1 MIAPAD
7 AEERMSRHIVGLVED
22 IYKALRVKSLPPE
35 WVHLDLT
42 MPQLKILLLLY
53 TDEQATVGHLA
64 SLLSV
69 SMSTTSGLL
78 ARLERRG
85 LIERERVER
94 DRRLVV
100 CRLTVEGERVASRLW
115 ELGRIKIAQ
124 LLRPLSAEQ
133 MRVVAQAL
141 EMIRESARTLDNEEV
156 G

>member
-1 MIAPAD
+1 MMASAN
-7 AEERMSRHIVGLVED
+7 ANGEVGGRIVDLVED
-22 IYKALRVKSLPPE
+22 IYKALRTKSLPAE

-42 MPQLKILLLLY
+42 MPQLKILLLLH

-64 SLLSV
+64 SLLQV

-85 LIERERVER
+85 LIERERGEL

-100 CRLTVEGERVASRLW
+100 CRLTSDGEQAASRLW

-133 MRVVAQAL
+133 LRVVAQAL
-141 EMIRESARTLDNEEV
+141 EMIRDAAWALNDEEV
-156 G
+156 S